1 MLIAEFEVVEER
13 TTVAFAFLKIYM
25 QSLTTSELCVRRFC
39 FLIKETFPECPM
51 TSYLL
56 IIVLDNINLKK
67 RKSKAWIKE
76 FTSWLEQISQ
86 EDP

>member
-1 MLIAEFEVVEER
+1 
-13 TTVAFAFLKIYM
+13 
-25 QSLTTSELCVRRFC
+25 
-39 FLIKETFPECPM
+39 M